1 MGLLAGMVTFPVVM
15 SFGLKEV
22 VDGSTL
28 GTIFIALPAG
38 LASLGGVGRVVAV
51 VFFALAY
58 IAAITSA
65 VSLLEVPVACLI
77 DRLGVSR
84 PRAVWGSAAVIFVA
98 GLPAARSL
106 DALGWMDSVFG
117 GLLLILGGLLLSLL
131 LGWVLPERFRKDLD
145 ASGTP
150 PALQG
155 MLLVMLRWVA
165 PPVVAIGLVL
175 SVLDLVK
182 A

>member
-1 MGLLAGMVTFPVVM
+1 M
-15 SFGLKEV
+15 
-22 VDGSTL
+22 
-28 GTIFIALPAG
+28 
-38 LASLGGVGRVVAV
+38 
-51 VFFALAY
+51 
-58 IAAITSA
+58 
-65 VSLLEVPVACLI
+65 
-77 DRLGVSR
+77 
-84 PRAVWGSAAVIFVA
+84 
-98 GLPAARSL
+98 
-106 DALGWMDSVFG
+106 
-117 GLLLILGGLLLSLL
+117 
-131 LGWVLPERFRKDLD
+131 LPERFRKDLD